1 MELNMQPLKPQSPVT
16 ALASA
21 EQSRAIQ
28 EVQAALVIAKSFP
41 RDEKQ
46 AIDDILNACQNAR
59 LAEQA
64 VYQFA
69 RGGQDIEGPSIRL
82 AETIS
87 QYWGNILTSWRI
99 IAVHAGDDGVQVSQV
114 EVSAWDQQRNARK
127 VLQFQVRH
135 WRDTK
140 AGGKQLT
147 DERDVYELIANMAQ
161 RRLRTCILAL
171 IPSHV
176 VDMAV
181 NQCQDT
187 LRADADTSPDAQKKI
202 LAAFAKEGVTQ
213 EQLEKKL
220 QRRIDAITPA
230 QVVSLRKILV
240 SLRDGIG
247 KASDFFDVANSA
259 TAPVIEVVAS
269 PVATKKPAKKAASSE
284 QSEKEKAFW
293 QRSGDMGLT
302 VDEVSAYLKDHNLT
316 PDTITAE
323 QQEDM
328 ETVLLG

>member
-1 MELNMQPLKPQSPVT
+1 MELNMQPLKPQNPVT

-46 AIDDILNACQNAR
+46 AIDEIMNACQNTR

-64 VYQFA
+64 VYQYA
-69 RGGQDIEGPSIRL
+69 RGGQNIEGPSIRL

-87 QYWGNILTSWRI
+87 QYWGNVQSGWRVV
-99 IAVHAGDDGVQVSQV
+99 AVHTGDDGIAVSQV
-114 EVSAWDQQRNARK
+114 EVFAWDQQRNARK

-140 AGGKQLT
+140 AGGKALT

-161 RRLRTCILAL
+161 RRLRACILAV
-171 IPSHV
+171 IPGHV
-176 VDMAV
+176 VDMAL
-181 NQCQDT
+181 NQCQET
-187 LRADADTSPDAQKKI
+187 LSADADTSPDAQKKI

-269 PVATKKPAKKAASSE
+269 PVAAKKPAKKAASSE